1 MMNIVDKMLEFRDS
15 RKPEV
20 FGHIDSEYLT
30 IIVTEMLSWLKL
42 EGKREIWIEQ
52 GRKTSLKPLELN
64 MNYPWCRELV
74 NILQDDNELAEV
86 FCVDGKRVSFKDSVT
101 ASYKHEAQLLAY
113 EKYNPQMI
121 IG

>member
-1 MMNIVDKMLEFRDS
+1 MNIVDKMLEFRDT

-20 FGHIDSEYLT
+20 FSHIDSENLI
-30 IIVTEMLSWLKL
+30 IIVTEILSWLKL
-42 EGKREIWIEQ
+42 ERKREMWIEQ

-64 MNYPWCRELV
+64 MTYPWCRDLA
-74 NILQDDNELAEV
+74 NILQDDNDLAEI
-86 FCVDGKRVSFKDSVT
+86 FCIDGKYVSFRDSVT
-101 ASYKHEAQLLAY
+101 TSYMHEARLIAY